1 MSYSTHSGYVDAQQF
16 SDEQCSLNQHLISM
30 TPFVPNIDDANIR
43 IMQLET
49 QLGRETS
56 PFIPGV
62 DAANERIGELEIEL
76 ATRQPAAGPAASS
89 ATSSAGQP
97 QSGIRR
103 AIAAN
108 GGGVIARN
116 SSTEPLVK
124 GAGLAR
130 AIAANVRNQSKA

>member
-1 MSYSTHSGYVDAQQF
+1 
-16 SDEQCSLNQHLISM
+16 M

-49 QLGRETS
+49 QLGREAS
-56 PFIPGV
+56 PFTPSV

-76 ATRQPAAGPAASS
+76 ATRQPAAGPA
-89 ATSSAGQP
+89 TSSAGQSLP
-97 QSGIRR
+97 GIRR
-103 AIAAN
+103 AVAAN
-108 GGGVIARN
+108 GGGVIAPN
-116 SSTEPLVK
+116 SSTKPLVK